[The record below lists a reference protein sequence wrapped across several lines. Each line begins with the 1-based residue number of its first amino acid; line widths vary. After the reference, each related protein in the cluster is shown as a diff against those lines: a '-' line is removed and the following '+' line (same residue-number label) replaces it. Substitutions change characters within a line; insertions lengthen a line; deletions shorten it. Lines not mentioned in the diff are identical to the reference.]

1 MSISLEDQSAQMLA
15 DIITT
20 AVEGGIGY
28 WSACVVYKWTEGPE
42 HTHAKIVPATE
53 EFDLEDEDGN
63 DLFSANKPAEI
74 TPEVIRVGME
84 RILSGDVPVRSDIVA
99 GISQSVAEQWGGHID
114 SEIADCIVQAGLF
127 ESVIWS

>member
-1 MSISLEDQSAQMLA
+1 MGRVDLTDQSAEMLG

-53 EFDLEDEDGN
+53 EFDLDEPV
-63 DLFSANKPAEI
+63 LFDAEHPAEI
-74 TPEVIRVGME
+74 NPEVVRVGME
-84 RILSGDVPVRSDIVA
+84 RILNGEAGVNKTITAAVA
-99 GISQSVAEQWGGHID
+99 ASVAEQWGGHID
-114 SEIADCIVQAGLF
+114 SEVADCIVQAGLF
-127 ESVIWS
+127 GTTIWS